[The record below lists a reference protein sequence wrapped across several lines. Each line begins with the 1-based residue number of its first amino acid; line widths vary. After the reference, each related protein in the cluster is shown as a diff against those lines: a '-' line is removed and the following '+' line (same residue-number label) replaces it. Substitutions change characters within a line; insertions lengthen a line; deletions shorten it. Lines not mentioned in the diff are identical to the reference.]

1 MNTVEPLLH
10 QLKLALDSLIAV
22 CDRLEEKDWERVP
35 YPGARTVREQMAHLA
50 LIAEADMRI
59 AGEAGQAEMAAF
71 YADHPL
77 TDPADIKAAL
87 EAGYTRLYET
97 YSALAPEELAEVR
110 TAYWG
115 VSYSRY
121 GWLVEI
127 FGHIY
132 HHRGQLYTQL
142 AADGVNLK
150 GIVWF
155 E

>member
-1 MNTVEPLLH
+1 MNTIEPLLS
-10 QLKLALDSLIAV
+10 QLKLAFDSLIAV

-35 YPGARTVREQMAHLA
+35 YTGSRSMREQMAHLA

-59 AGEAGQAEMAAF
+59 AEEASQAEMTAF
-71 YADHPL
+71 YAAHPL
-77 TDPADIKAAL
+77 SDPADIKAAL

-97 YSALAPEELAEVR
+97 YTALSPEALAEKR

-115 VSYSRY
+115 VTYSRY

-127 FGHIY
+127 YGHIY

-142 AADGVNLK
+142 AAAGIDLK